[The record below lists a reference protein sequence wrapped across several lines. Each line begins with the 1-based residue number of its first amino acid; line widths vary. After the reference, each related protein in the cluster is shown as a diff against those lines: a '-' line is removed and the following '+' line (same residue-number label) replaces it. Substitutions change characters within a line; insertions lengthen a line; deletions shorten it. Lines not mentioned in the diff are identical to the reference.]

1 MQTTFN
7 QSENPWQL
15 GATGGRIARWFFG
28 FGFFCVSLGVYLITG
43 MTLLTINLLRD
54 PGDLWVGGPLF
65 RWGMLVFVHFL
76 GAVVCWAVTT
86 AMDAARTTRA
96 ETDARIA
103 AAPIMPPLPMPVPV
117 AAQTDP
123 APQGPPRPRFQ
134 PAPSTPADGVTDDDK
149 GRFGFRSWRGE
160 TPYSEARPR
169 TSPPGWTVM
178 GPGVTPAAAPPRTP
192 APSLPESAPPTTESL
207 KEGAALLGEP
217 VISVAPVEGDQRWTW
232 VEAAAEAWLANRAV
246 AEPPKVDEPRLVE
259 PDSDAVIEAPLPE
272 SPTPEEPA
280 DARRRLGRD

>member
-1 MQTTFN
+1 MQTAFN

-15 GATGGRIARWFFG
+15 GVTGGRIARWFFG
-28 FGFFCVSLGVYLITG
+28 FGFFCVSLGVYLISG
-43 MTLLTINLLRD
+43 MTLLTINLLRNPD
-54 PGDLWVGGPLF
+54 DLWVGGPFF

-86 AMDAARTTRA
+86 AMDAARATRA
-96 ETDARIA
+96 ETETRI
-103 AAPIMPPLPMPVPV
+103 PV
-117 AAQTDP
+117 AANVP
-123 APQGPPRPRFQ
+123 SMPMPIAPVAHAEPIVQGPSRPRFQ
-134 PAPSTPADGVTDDDK
+134 PEPSTPADGAEDEEK

-160 TPYSEARPR
+160 TPYAEARPR

-178 GPGVTPAAAPPRTP
+178 GPRGAPSATPPRT
-192 APSLPESAPPTTESL
+192 SAPVLSESPSPTTESI

-246 AEPPKVDEPRLVE
+246 ADV
-259 PDSDAVIEAPLPE
+259 
-272 SPTPEEPA
+272 PTPVDSEPVEITEEDAPIDPPA
-280 DARRRLGRD
+280 PEKPDETRRRLGRD

>member
-7 QSENPWQL
+7 HSENPWQL

-86 AMDAARTTRA
+86 AMDAARATRA
-96 ETDARIA
+96 ETEARVPPVVA
-103 AAPIMPPLPMPVPV
+103 PLPMPVASVVEAEP
-117 AAQTDP
+117 TP
-123 APQGPPRPRFQ
+123 EGPPRPRFQ
-134 PAPSTPADGVTDDDK
+134 PAPSTPADGAEEEDK
-149 GRFGFRSWRGE
+149 GLFGFRGWRGE
-160 TPYSEARPR
+160 TPYAEARPR

-178 GPGVTPAAAPPRTP
+178 GPGVAPASTPPRTP
-192 APSLPESAPPTTESL
+192 TPALSETPPPTTESI

-246 AEPPKVDEPRLVE
+246 ADTPVTKD
-259 PDSDAVIEAPLPE
+259 PDPIETASEETAIEMPAPELT
-272 SPTPEEPA
+272 TPENAAET
-280 DARRRLGRD
+280 RRRLGRD

>member
-7 QSENPWQL
+7 QSDNPWQL

-28 FGFFCVSLGVYLITG
+28 FGFFCVSLGIYLITG

-76 GAVVCWAVTT
+76 GAVVCLAVTT
-86 AMDAARTTRA
+86 AMDAARATRA
-96 ETDARIA
+96 ETEARVPPVV
-103 AAPIMPPLPMPVPV
+103 APPPMPIPPV
-117 AAQTDP
+117 AQAEP
-123 APQGPPRPRFQ
+123 MPQGPTRPRFQ
-134 PAPSTPADGVTDDDK
+134 PAPSTPADAAEEEDK
-149 GRFGFRSWRGE
+149 GLFGFRGWRGE

-178 GPGVTPAAAPPRTP
+178 GPGVAPASAPPRTP
-192 APSLPESAPPTTESL
+192 APALPETPPPTTESI

-246 AEPPKVDEPRLVE
+246 ADTPPAKELEPEETASRE
-259 PDSDAVIEAPLPE
+259 AVIETPAPE
-272 SPTPEEPA
+272 ATTKENA
-280 DARRRLGRD
+280 DETRRRLGRD

>member
-1 MQTTFN
+1 MQTTYN

-28 FGFFCVSLGVYLITG
+28 FGFFCVSLGIYLFTG

-54 PGDLWVGGPLF
+54 PSDLWVGGPLV
-65 RWGMLVFVHFL
+65 RWGVLVFVHFL

-96 ETDARIA
+96 ETEARFPTVA
-103 AAPIMPPLPMPVPV
+103 PPLPMPLPPV
-117 AAQTDP
+117 AQAEP
-123 APQGPPRPRFQ
+123 IPQGPSRPRFQ
-134 PAPSTPADGVTDDDK
+134 PAPSTPADGAEEEDK
-149 GRFGFRSWRGE
+149 GLFGFRGWRGE

-178 GPGVTPAAAPPRTP
+178 GPGVAPASVPPRTP
-192 APSLPESAPPTTESL
+192 APVVAETPPPVTESI

-246 AEPPKVDEPRLVE
+246 AEPPVTKEPETVE
-259 PDSDAVIEAPLPE
+259 TVSEEVVIETPAPE
-272 SPTPEEPA
+272 SSTSEKDPET
-280 DARRRLGRD
+280 RRRLGRD

>member
-54 PGDLWVGGPLF
+54 PSDLWVGGPLS

-96 ETDARIA
+96 ETEARV
-103 AAPIMPPLPMPVPV
+103 PPVTPPLPMPLAPV
-117 AAQTDP
+117 AQAEP
-123 APQGPPRPRFQ
+123 IPQGPPRPRFQ
-134 PAPSTPADGVTDDDK
+134 PAPSTPADGAAEEDK
-149 GRFGFRSWRGE
+149 GLFGFRSWRGE

-178 GPGVTPAAAPPRTP
+178 GPGVAPASPPPRTP
-192 APSLPESAPPTTESL
+192 APALPETAPPTTESL

-232 VEAAAEAWLANRAV
+232 VEAAAEAWLANRS
-246 AEPPKVDEPRLVE
+246 VDEPPEVAWQE
-259 PDSDAVIEAPLPE
+259 PVDPDAEETPVEAPLSESQNPE
-272 SPTPEEPA
+272 KAAET
-280 DARRRLGRD
+280 RRRLGRD

>member
-1 MQTTFN
+1 MQSTYN

-54 PGDLWVGGPLF
+54 PSDLWVGGPLF

-96 ETDARIA
+96 ETEARV
-103 AAPIMPPLPMPVPV
+103 PPVSPPLPMPLAPV
-117 AAQTDP
+117 AP
-123 APQGPPRPRFQ
+123 AEPLHQGPPRPRFQ
-134 PAPSTPADGVTDDDK
+134 PAPSTPADGANDEEK
-149 GRFGFRSWRGE
+149 GLFGFRGWRGE

-178 GPGVTPAAAPPRTP
+178 GPGVAPVAAPPRTP
-192 APSLPESAPPTTESL
+192 APALPEAAPPTTESI

-217 VISVAPVEGDQRWTW
+217 VLSVAPVEGDQRWTW

-246 AEPPKVDEPRLVE
+246 AETPAANEPEPVE
-259 PDSDAVIEAPLPE
+259 TATEAAVIETPAPE
-272 SPTPEEPA
+272 STTPEKDIETH
-280 DARRRLGRD
+280 RRPGRD